1 MGKIKDLAGQRF
13 GDLIVIEP
21 AGRSPKGAMLWRCMC
36 RKCGNECV
44 VEGQRLTDK
53 KSPKKDC
60 GCNKR
65 EKAEDLTGK
74 TYGALTV
81 LKRTGIDK
89 HGNALYLCKCSMC
102 GFEKEFPAQTI
113 RSKPKGCGCQQ
124 YKSEN
129 MKKYSELAVK
139 AKFAKT
145 GGIKRADIAA
155 AKTDKA
161 MLRSKTGVRGVMPE
175 KNGKTY
181 RAAVQVSGER
191 WVKTGFMSIESA
203 KAAYDSKKRELLEKY
218 GLDQML

>member
-1 MGKIKDLAGQRF
+1 
-13 GDLIVIEP
+13 
-21 AGRSPKGAMLWRCMC
+21 
-36 RKCGNECV
+36 
-44 VEGQRLTDK
+44 
-53 KSPKKDC
+53 
-60 GCNKR
+60 
-65 EKAEDLTGK
+65 
-74 TYGALTV
+74 
-81 LKRTGIDK
+81 
-89 HGNALYLCKCSMC
+89 
-102 GFEKEFPAQTI
+102 
-113 RSKPKGCGCQQ
+113 
-124 YKSEN
+124 